1 MFTTRPASDADTQ
14 HLLVFVRTLFS
25 GVHGIVVVSLE
36 DRFIGLAP
44 IDVESELLIMSTPSW
59 PASKVRVEQSGWL

>member
-25 GVHGIVVVSLE
+25 AVHGIVVVSLE

-44 IDVESELLIMSTPSW
+44 SMSK
-59 PASKVRVEQSGWL
+59 ANC